1 MAVWR
6 GAWLLGLGNQQR
18 VAKLDER
25 VAADKR
31 SRLAD
36 MVDALKTIKLGDD
49 DGHDVLVTSGLNGLA
64 VEADERLGIV
74 FDGIWSAGDN
84 RSWNL

>member
-1 MAVWR
+1 MGYTDKASAGWFFKRKAPAAKWSRALDEVPFAVWR

-31 SRLAD
+31 SGAG
-36 MVDALKTIKLGDD
+36 I
-49 DGHDVLVTSGLNGLA
+49 A
-64 VEADERLGIV
+64 VYAHLPHT
-74 FDGIWSAGDN
+74 
-84 RSWNL
+84 